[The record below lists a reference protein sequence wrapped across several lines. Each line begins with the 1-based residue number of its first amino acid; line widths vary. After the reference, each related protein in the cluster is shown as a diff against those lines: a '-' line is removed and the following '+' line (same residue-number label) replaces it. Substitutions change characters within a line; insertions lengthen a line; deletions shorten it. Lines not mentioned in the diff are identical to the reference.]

1 MKKRSTEL
9 PPEDKEVWDAFSS
22 PIKPLKKKKRVVK
35 ETKAPALPRDRIMQV
50 PMPEFPVRMPKSQ
63 LKANDHS
70 TMDGKKHERFR
81 KGELPIE
88 ATLDLHGR
96 NFSQAFQAL
105 ERFIL
110 ESAGLGRRV
119 VLIITG
125 KGLHPSE
132 TPQTLREALPIWLN
146 TATMRPFIVAFHK
159 AAPKHGGSGAFYL
172 LLKRTREK

>member
-1 MKKRSTEL
+1 MKKKSTDL
-9 PPEDKEVWDAFSS
+9 PPEDKALWEAFSS

-35 ETKAPALPRDRIMQV
+35 ETKVEAPRSGFKMEIPL
-50 PMPEFPVRMPKSQ
+50 PEFPVRMPKSQ

-119 VLIITG
+119 VLVITG

-146 TATMRPFIVAFHK
+146 TANIRPFVVAFHK
-159 AAPKHGGSGAFYL
+159 AQQKHGGSGAFYL
-172 LLKRTREK
+172 LLKRSREK